1 MKLNS
6 QISRSPV
13 GAQGIEFI
21 AKVSVTAPKVEQ
33 SAQRL
38 PLNIGLVIDRSGS
51 MGQVPME
58 HAKAAAIQ
66 VIEKLQVT
74 DYCTVVIF
82 DTHVDVLADGMSM
95 TSANKQL
102 IIERIRAVHSRG
114 GTDLHAGWSTCV
126 ERQLRIRQQ
135 ELVGRVFLLSDGH
148 ANAGITDEV
157 VLGKTA
163 AEYHQ
168 QGISTTTF
176 GIGNGY
182 NEMLMG
188 TLASNGEGNTY
199 YISET
204 RHIEECFSQEL
215 SQLFTAAIRKTQMH
229 IDTPVGYAV
238 TVVGDRP
245 LTRNNNRMS
254 INFGTLMSEEQR
266 YIYLH
271 IKGLAPQV
279 YGTVVMPIIVEGIDQ
294 YDQLTTQSHACT
306 WEIVANAQSSIND
319 AIEREAADVDVATL
333 QQKVMHVHRRRYK
346 DSLVLVQQHAQA
358 NPIFSRFG
366 VYDELMTE
374 LNRPWQEDD
383 YKMRMEYSN
392 SVRKGSSS
400 TESALFYR
408 SRRAFATGNEKEMTY
423 FRDQY
428 AKYTGTDTTDPDTQK

>member
-1 MKLNS
+1 MQLNS

-13 GAQGIEFI
+13 GSHGIEFI
-21 AKVSVTAPKVEQ
+21 AKVRVTAPTVVK

-51 MGQVPME
+51 MGQEPME

-66 VIEKLQVT
+66 VIEKLQAS
-74 DYCTVVIF
+74 DYCTAVIF
-82 DTHVDVLADGMSM
+82 DTEVDVLADGMPM
-95 TSANKQL
+95 TSANKLLLVQ
-102 IIERIRAVHSRG
+102 RIRTVVSRG

-126 ERQLRIRQQ
+126 ERQLRIRHQ

-148 ANAGITDEV
+148 ANKGITDQV

-176 GIGNGY
+176 GIGQGY

-188 TLASNGEGNTY
+188 ALASNGEGNTY

-215 SQLFTAAIRKTQMH
+215 SQLFTSALRKTQMQ
-229 IDTPVGYAV
+229 IDTPAGYAV
-238 TVVGDRP
+238 SVVGDRP
-245 LTRNNNRMS
+245 HTHSGNR
-254 INFGTLMSEEQR
+254 ITVNFGALMSEEQR
-266 YIYLH
+266 SIYLH
-271 IKGLAPQV
+271 IKGLAPQA
-279 YGTVVMPIIVEGIDQ
+279 YGIVAMPITAEGIDQ
-294 YDQLTTQSHACT
+294 YDQAQTQSHICT
-306 WEIVANAQSSIND
+306 WEIVADAQMNIND
-319 AIEREAADVDVATL
+319 AIEREAADLDVATL

-346 DSLVLVQQHAQA
+346 DALVLVQQHAQA
-358 NPIFSRFG
+358 HPMFSRFG

-374 LNRPWQEDD
+374 LNRPWEEDD
-383 YKMRMEYSN
+383 YKMRIEYSN

-400 TESALFYR
+400 TEETLRYR
-408 SRRAFATGNEKEMTY
+408 SQRAFETGNEKEMTY